1 MKTQGFE
8 ARFSQNLAPVSR
20 EKPQMQPTEAQLRQ
34 LYQLISI
41 KSENYAR
48 VGSLWEGRSAMTF
61 STPNDLVSVN
71 DF

>member
-1 MKTQGFE
+1 
-8 ARFSQNLAPVSR
+8 
-20 EKPQMQPTEAQLRQ
+20 MQPTEAQLRQ

-61 STPNDLVSVN
+61 STPNDLASVN
-71 DF
+71 DV

>member
-1 MKTQGFE
+1 
-8 ARFSQNLAPVSR
+8 
-20 EKPQMQPTEAQLRQ
+20 MQPTEAQLRQ
-34 LYQLISI
+34 LYHLISI

-48 VGSLWEGRSAMTF
+48 VGSEWEGMGAIPF